1 MFLMF
6 PKLNV
11 CQYDSNGLPV
21 AVIVASLHGVYN
33 YSQSYNRLLRR
44 IKAAVWTV
52 DDVARLIE

>member
-33 YSQSYNRLLRR
+33 YNRLLRR